1 MAAPSHPLPLRAI
14 DALRRGDTNEAIR
27 LLRASVPLDLKA
39 ARDVIDAYRRGEAPA
54 PARPPVPP
62 PHAKSAA
69 DARHVVEQTA
79 VVERMRKASGFGL
92 SQAQDAL
99 DTARFRD
106 RPTGVAGRSPGE
118 VPRSGQVLWWIAI
131 MALAGYAVY
140 SFLLRAI
147 HV

>member
-1 MAAPSHPLPLRAI
+1 MAAPSHPLPLRAV
-14 DALRRGDTNEAIR
+14 DALRRGDVNEAIR
-27 LLRASVPLDLKA
+27 LLRASTPLDLKTA
-39 ARDVIDAYRRGEAPA
+39 KDVIDTYRRGEALA

-62 PHAKSAA
+62 PHAQSAA

-92 SQAQDAL
+92 SQARDVL

-106 RPTGVAGRSPGE
+106 HPTGVAGRSPGE
-118 VPRSGQVLWWIAI
+118 VPRSGPVLWWIAVVV
-131 MALAGYAVY
+131 LAGYALY
-140 SFLLRAI
+140 SFLLRVI